1 MATEG
6 ARYRV
11 GIIACG
17 IIAQAH
23 LRAYRKIGAVE
34 VVAGADV
41 SEEVRAR
48 WESEQGIPRMYAT
61 AAEMLERE
69 RLDLV
74 SICTWPPLRPEMV
87 ELACAHGV
95 RGIVAEKPMAV
106 DLAGCDR
113 MIAAAERSGA
123 VLIVGTQRRFHRR
136 YVRMRE
142 LIDEGAI
149 GEVVQI
155 GVFNPTGDL
164 LTSST
169 HMVDVMR
176 YLLRDAPAEWVMGQI
191 DARDPGYTNRRLGL
205 QQWEETHT
213 RYGHHIEAGAIG
225 VVQFRGGAGAGE
237 GGEPAGGSRPAG
249 GGGARGLIEVG
260 IASRSRPGYSATVYG
275 TEGMLEA
282 SGDQIAE
289 GEPWLR
295 ARLRGEGAWSVQ
307 EIEPND
313 AVQAEIEALL
323 QVLERG
329 GTHPLDGRSARAGM
343 EILMAVYESAR
354 RRARI
359 DLPFRGPEQPPGGDG
374 QRRGAVGAGFARSCV
389 AGGAGRAG
397 RDL

>member
-1 MATEG
+1 MAAEG
-6 ARYRV
+6 ARYRA

-23 LRAYRKIGAVE
+23 LRAYRKIAGVE

-41 SEEVRAR
+41 SPEVRAR
-48 WESEQGIPRMYAT
+48 WSSEHGMPRMYAT

-113 MIAAAERSGA
+113 MIAAAGRSGA

-142 LIDEGAI
+142 LIDAGAI

-176 YLLRDAPAEWVMGQI
+176 YLLHDAPAEWVMGQI

-213 RYGHHIEAGAIG
+213 RYGHHIEAGAFG
-225 VVQFRGGAGAGE
+225 VVQFRGGERG
-237 GGEPAGGSRPAG
+237 GGSRAG
-249 GGGARGLIEVG
+249 APGGARGLIEVG
-260 IASRSRPGYSATVYG
+260 IASRPRPGYSATVYG
-275 TEGMLEA
+275 TEGMIEA
-282 SGDQIAE
+282 AGDQVRE

-295 ARLRGEGAWSVQ
+295 ARLRGEGDWSAQ
-307 EIEPND
+307 EVEPND

-323 QVLERG
+323 EVLERG

-359 DLPFRGPEQPPGGDG
+359 DLPYPGLGNPLEEM
-374 QRRGAVGAGFARSCV
+374 VNAGE
-389 AGGAGRAG
+389 
-397 RDL
+397 L